1 MAGRKQ
7 RGTLALTAGVAIIM
21 AVLFANAVIS
31 YQNTQQLV
39 SNNAWVQH
47 TFQVISELELTLS
60 LLKDVETGQR
70 GYLIT
75 HDSVYLEPYQQAMS
89 EIGGHVDRVAT
100 LTGDNEIQQ
109 HRIPQLR
116 QLVAE
121 RLNIA
126 RENIDLEQ
134 NGKHAE
140 AVGSVISQAG
150 KSKMDQVRDL
160 VGEMRNEEDLLLRE
174 RVESSHQALRH
185 SIVSFVVATL
195 LALIFVLIYYLVAR
209 RELWQSL
216 EATQAIQERESW
228 LHTTL
233 RSIGDAV
240 IATDRKGA
248 VKFLNGV
255 AETLTGFSSHE
266 AEGKPIGEIFPISN
280 EVTKKVVENPVEK
293 VLESGLIIGLANHTV
308 LRHREGHETPIE
320 DSAAPITD
328 EAKNII
334 GVVLVFRDVTQHRLA
349 QESARKSEKLAAA
362 GRLAATIAHEINNP
376 LEAVTN
382 LLFLARTA
390 ESFEEAKQ
398 YMSSA
403 DQELARVA
411 HITRQTLGFVRAT
424 VAASETRI
432 STLLEEVLMVYS
444 GRIRARQIEVVKDFS
459 HDAPIT
465 AVRGDLVQVFSNLV
479 SNALDAMGT
488 GGKLSL
494 IAKAADGGVM
504 FVIQDSGSGVTVAN
518 RQRIFDAFFT
528 TKSDVGTGLGLW
540 VVKDLLNKFGGTI
553 EVESNTEPPD
563 QGTRFTL
570 FIPSVVTSEPL
581 ISRSESTVNQS
592 GASEI

>member
-1 MAGRKQ
+1 
-7 RGTLALTAGVAIIM
+7 M

>member
-1 MAGRKQ
+1 LAGRKQ

>member
-1 MAGRKQ
+1 LAGRKQ

-280 EVTKKVVENPVEK
+280 EVTKKVVENPVDK

>member
-1 MAGRKQ
+1 LAGRKQ

-349 QESARKSEKLAAA
+349 QDSARKSEKLAAA

-465 AVRGDLVQVFSNLV
+465 AFRGDLVQVFSNLV

-592 GASEI
+592 GASEV